1 MTKKRS
7 KTTEEK
13 TIIFNLINQA
23 KDIEMFL
30 QVVSLTDGRN
40 KSKEIIPQIKL
51 KTQTFLKELEALEKS
66 LN

>member
-1 MTKKRS
+1 MTKRS

-13 TIIFNLINQA
+13 TLIFNLINQA

-30 QVVSLTDGRN
+30 QVVSLTDGR
-40 KSKEIIPQIKL
+40 KKTKEILPQV
-51 KTQTFLKELEALEKS
+51 KTRTLSFLKELETLEKS

>member
-1 MTKKRS
+1 MTKRS

-13 TIIFNLINQA
+13 TLIFNLINQA

-30 QVVSLTDGRN
+30 QVVSLTDGR
-40 KSKEIIPQIKL
+40 K
-51 KTQTFLKELEALEKS
+51 KTKELLPQVKTRTQALLKDIETLEQS

>member
-1 MTKKRS
+1 MTKRS

-13 TIIFNLINQA
+13 TLIFNLINQA

-30 QVVSLTDGRN
+30 QVVSLTDGR
-40 KSKEIIPQIKL
+40 KKTKEILPQVKTRTQALL
-51 KTQTFLKELEALEKS
+51 KDIETLEKS